1 MSGNIATI
9 ANLNQGEVLDVFTD
23 PNSNEK
29 RVITK
34 EKPESAWFFDI
45 TRVFKFADVLSELN
59 KAIWDEMDKPKII
72 AQALSNIEV
81 RVLHFNNKLCNI
93 VRAVFK
99 LIASIF
105 GYDLDKAYNDL
116 VATLRQKH
124 IEATV
129 EMAIREYD
137 DDLHSF
143 YTSNGLKIA
152 PSSEMFKKL
161 YCIKE
166 YHTDIFNSK
175 HDFHSTDDG
184 VALDWANPEFV
195 EEFDDL
201 YKLYYGYMDMLLNN
215 FDEVYKKVI
224 DSHRD
229 EFGVLDFEVSPEE
242 ALLGPESII
251 FTELE
256 RFSNLYRCARGFST
270 TLPHARTVDP
280 SILNHPDDPRV
291 LAFYEKG
298 TDQYEWRE
306 MYNEFVSRIRVQFR
320 LSEMMKLNKDF
331 ADLLEIDEGPQ
342 SFDL

>member
-29 RVITK
+29 RITAK

-45 TRVFKFADVLSELN
+45 TRVFKFADTLFEIN
-59 KAIWDEMDKPKII
+59 KVIQDEMENPKII

-124 IEATV
+124 IEAIV

-137 DDLHSF
+137 DDIHGF
-143 YTSNGLKIA
+143 YTSNGVKIA
-152 PSSEMFKKL
+152 PSSEEFKKIF
-161 YCIKE
+161 CIKE
-166 YHTDIFNSK
+166 YYKDIFNSN
-175 HDFHSTDDG
+175 HDFYSTDDG
-184 VALDWANPEFV
+184 VALDWTNPKFV

-201 YKLYYGYMDMLLNN
+201 FKLHYGCIDMLLNN
-215 FDEVYKKVI
+215 FDEVYKKVM
-224 DSHRD
+224 DSHRN
-229 EFGVLDFEVSPEE
+229 ENGGLDFEISPEA

-256 RFSNLYRCARGFST
+256 AFSNLYRCARGFST
-270 TLPHARTVDP
+270 TLPNVRTVDP

-291 LAFYEKG
+291 LTFYEKG

-306 MYNEFVSRIRVQFR
+306 MYNELVSNLRVRFR
-320 LSEMMKLNKDF
+320 LSEMMKLNKDY